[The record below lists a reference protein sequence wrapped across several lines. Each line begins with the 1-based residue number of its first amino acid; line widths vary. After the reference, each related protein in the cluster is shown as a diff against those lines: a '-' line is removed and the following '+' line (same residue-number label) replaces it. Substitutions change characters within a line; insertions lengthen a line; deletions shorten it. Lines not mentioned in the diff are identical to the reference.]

1 MRTIRIGLSLLAA
14 TATLAALSACSGTG
28 TPTAS
33 PTATSTADA
42 TTTTATQHATPP
54 TTPSPSAT
62 GTAQGSCGTESA
74 ATAVQQAVAT
84 LPRPV
89 PNLPDAT
96 WDASHADT
104 SGYDPCAALAWSV
117 VSVADGTPSSPN
129 AILLFH
135 DGKYLGTA
143 TKVQYPFEPT
153 VTRKSETSIAVTY
166 RYAKQTDA
174 NANPSGTA
182 DATFTWD
189 TAAGKV
195 EMTGAVPPASS

>member
-54 TTPSPSAT
+54 TSPSPSAT

-135 DGKYLGTA
+135 DGTYLGTA

-189 TAAGKV
+189 DAAGKV
-195 EMTGAVPPASS
+195 EMAGAVPPASS

>member
-1 MRTIRIGLSLLAA
+1 MRTNRIGLSLLAA

-33 PTATSTADA
+33 PTASSTADA

-54 TTPSPSAT
+54 ASPSPST
-62 GTAQGSCGTESA
+62 RGTAQGTCGTQSA
-74 ATAVQQAVAT
+74 AAAVQQAVAT

-117 VSVADGTPSSPN
+117 VSVTDGTPSSPN

-153 VTRKSETSIAVTY
+153 VTRKSDTSIAVTY

-182 DATFTWD
+182 NATFTWD
-189 TAAGKV
+189 DAAGKV
-195 EMTGAVPPASS
+195 EMQGAVPPASS

>member
-14 TATLAALSACSGTG
+14 TAALAALSACSGTG

-54 TTPSPSAT
+54 TSPSSSA
-62 GTAQGSCGTESA
+62 TAQGSCGTESA

-153 VTRKSETSIAVTY
+153 VTRKSDTSIAVTY

-195 EMTGAVPPASS
+195 EMAGAVPPASS

>member
-54 TTPSPSAT
+54 TSPSPSAT

-153 VTRKSETSIAVTY
+153 VTRKSDTSIAVTY

-195 EMTGAVPPASS
+195 EMAGAVPPASS

>member
-54 TTPSPSAT
+54 TSPSPSAT

-153 VTRKSETSIAVTY
+153 VTRKSDTSIAVTY
-166 RYAKQTDA
+166 RFAKQTDA

-195 EMTGAVPPASS
+195 EMAGAVPPASS

>member
-14 TATLAALSACSGTG
+14 TATLTALSACSGTG

-33 PTATSTADA
+33 PTASSTADA

-54 TTPSPSAT
+54 ASPSPSTT
-62 GTAQGSCGTESA
+62 GTAQGTCGTQSA
-74 ATAVQQAVAT
+74 AAAVQQAVTT

-117 VSVADGTPSSPN
+117 VSVTDGTPSSPN
-129 AILLFH
+129 AVLLFH

-153 VTRKSETSIAVTY
+153 VTRKSDTSIAVTY

-174 NANPSGTA
+174 NANPSGTEN
-182 DATFTWD
+182 ATFAWD
-189 TAAGKV
+189 DAAGKV
-195 EMTGAVPPASS
+195 EMQGAVPPASS

>member
-54 TTPSPSAT
+54 TSPSSSA
-62 GTAQGSCGTESA
+62 TAQGSCGTESA

-104 SGYDPCAALAWSV
+104 SGYDSCAALAWSV

-153 VTRKSETSIAVTY
+153 VTRKSDTSIAVTY

-195 EMTGAVPPASS
+195 EMAGAVPPASS